1 MLIAPILKLC
11 MTCMTKCLRDQTS
24 EKKNW
29 ERTSLSYK
37 LFMAL
42 KKKSKNKNKIPV
54 ESKTTKIQVK
64 GKEKVV

>member
-1 MLIAPILKLC
+1 MITAPILKLC
-11 MTCMTKCLRDQTS
+11 MIYMTKCLRDQTS

-29 ERTSLSYK
+29 EKTSLSYK

-54 ESKTTKIQVK
+54 ESKTIKIQVK